1 LLKIMAEKTI
11 GIKIQLNGINAV
23 VKDIETFERILKEA
37 KEDLKQIP
45 IGEKNFKDLTK
56 EIANA
61 EGQLRNLTEAQR
73 GLTSEKASEGLSK
86 FGSGIASSFAAAT
99 AAVGLFGKES
109 EDVSKVA
116 ADAQNLLTL
125 ALSIRGLAEIKTG
138 AAIVAKTIVEKA
150 SAAATVATTNATRT
164 LYTTLA
170 ANPYT
175 AIIALLGALV
185 TAFIAFGS
193 EEEETT
199 EKTKTLTEVMLES
212 TAAIQ
217 GQIIQIRTLQ
227 TILNDSNS
235 TLNQQAGAYAQLQK
249 LIPELSKLTLEQA
262 RSQGVLNRAIED
274 EINLINLRA
283 EQKAYE
289 EYLTQ
294 LKKEEIQQQAL
305 IRRREQVKVQ
315 LKELKDAQEL
325 YTRAVAGGFAGTF
338 EEFQKQGEAFGGLG
352 AAIGQ
357 TASSAKQLTFEEKEL
372 LRLGREIAEIEGR
385 RKIASDAAAE
395 STKNAD
401 AQAKKALDTQK
412 KLIELYQQ
420 KVDLQLEL
428 LKQASATYKE
438 LSQTPTVDLTPPEVI
453 ANLDKFVKT
462 REALKDRTISD
473 VFKELGIEIK
483 IVNNEIRRLGD
494 SLEEEIDPFGKFY
507 QQASLEINS
516 FIKNLDA
523 STDDV
528 NRVINGY
535 IDEANRL
542 FKLGPEQGGITKEA
556 QDVFLQVANEYKKL
570 AKIVRDEPLVEQS
583 DLEILIE
590 LQKQIGILT
599 GNITVVYNETT
610 GEIIQ
615 AGTAVKSLSDTL
627 NDQQNIIKEIE
638 KDLSSKLFKQVS
650 ENFDNFKK
658 NVETEL
664 KGVPSAT
671 AESIKESLSQI
682 DISTEEG
689 LKKLKELTDE
699 IAKYRTDA
707 ISNTAKY
714 LIEQQAAILK
724 FFADAQKAAKE
735 GRALES
741 VSLKNSLL
749 NNTDLV
755 IKFTQQANKIV
766 IDEKKLQADQLKS
779 LEEQLALKG
788 IDIAKFTEEEKLK
801 ILKAYLAKQKEE
813 KDAAAAEDEKRGK
826 ITLETVSK
834 TLGQVSSL
842 IGRLSSLTS
851 QFYAFQL
858 QKLQTENEKALTNVV
873 GDTEEANTKRLE
885 LEQQYQTQ
893 KAYIEKQATIKA
905 LQFQLAQAIV
915 DGAQAVIAVAEIPPL
930 AIATGILVAGQILLI
945 RQQLAYAQ
953 SLAGGG
959 KIRMGAGGMVVGP
972 SHEMGGV
979 SYPMGVNLEGGE
991 TVINRTSS
999 ANYSGLLSSI
1009 NQAGGGQPII
1019 SNATNSLME
1028 ERLIQAIS
1036 KTRSTP
1042 IRAYVLEQDISRSQ
1056 TIQRKLDQLATI

>member
-1 LLKIMAEKTI
+1 MAEKTI
-11 GIKIQLNGINAV
+11 GIKIQLNGMNTVIQ
-23 VKDIETFERILKEA
+23 DIETFEVLLKQA

-99 AAVGLFGKES
+99 AAVGLFGQES

-125 ALSIRGLAEIKTG
+125 ALSIRGLAEIRTG
-138 AAIVAKTIVEKA
+138 AAIVAKTIIEKA
-150 SAAATVATTNATRT
+150 STLATNAANAATRAF
-164 LYTTLA
+164 YTTLA
-170 ANPYT
+170 ANPYG
-175 AIIALLGALV
+175 AIVAVLGLLV
-185 TAFIAFGS
+185 TAFVTFGN
-193 EEEETT
+193 EEEKTT

-217 GQIIQIRTLQ
+217 GQIIQIRNLQ

-235 TLNQQAGAYAQLQK
+235 TLNQQQGAYAQLQK

-262 RSQGVLNRAIED
+262 RSQGVLNQAIEE
-274 EINLINLRA
+274 EIRLINLRA

-305 IRRREQVKVQ
+305 IRKREQIKTQ
-315 LKELKDAQEL
+315 LKELQDAQAL
-325 YTRAVAGGFAGTF
+325 YNRAVAGGFAGTF
-338 EEFQKQGEAFGGLG
+338 EEFQKQGAAFGGLG

-357 TASSAKQLTFEEKEL
+357 TASNAKQLTFEEKEL
-372 LRLGREIAEIEGR
+372 LRLGKEIAEIEGR
-385 RKIASDAAAE
+385 RKRQSDAAAE
-395 STKNAD
+395 ATKNAD
-401 AQAKKALDTQK
+401 AEAKKALDTQK

-420 KVDLQLEL
+420 KVNIQLEL

-438 LSQTPTVDLTPPEVI
+438 LSQVPTVDLTPPEVI

-462 REALKDRTISD
+462 REALKDRTITD

-483 IVNNEIRRLGD
+483 IVGESITRVRDILGTT
-494 SLEEEIDPFGKFY
+494 IDPFGAFY
-507 QQASLEINS
+507 KEASSAINNAV
-516 FIKNLDA
+516 KDLGA
-523 STDDV
+523 TTEDV
-528 NRVINGY
+528 NKVINTF
-535 IDEANRL
+535 IDESNEL
-542 FKLGPEQGGITKEA
+542 FKKGIITKDA
-556 QDVFLQVANEYKKL
+556 QAVFLEVANEYKKL
-570 AKIVRDEPLVEQS
+570 AKVIRDEPLIEQS
-583 DLEILIE
+583 DFEILIE
-590 LQKQIGILT
+590 LQKQIAILT
-599 GNITVVYNETT
+599 GEITVVFNETT
-610 GEIIQ
+610 GEIMQ
-615 AGTAVKSLSDTL
+615 AGTAVKSLSQTL
-627 NDQQNIIKEIE
+627 TEQQNLIKLIE
-638 KDLSSKLFKQVS
+638 KDLSDKLFTKVS
-650 ENFDNFKK
+650 KDFEGFKK
-658 NVETEL
+658 NVQTEL
-664 KGVPSAT
+664 RGVPSAT

-682 DISTEEG
+682 DISSEEG
-689 LKKLKELTDE
+689 LKKLRELTDE
-699 IAKYRTDA
+699 IAKYRTEV
-707 ISNTAKY
+707 INNTTQY
-714 LIEQQAAILK
+714 LIEQQAAIFK
-724 FFADAQKAAKE
+724 FFGDAQKAAQE

-741 VSLKNSLL
+741 VALKNSLL
-749 NNTDLV
+749 GNLELLL
-755 IKFTQQANKIV
+755 KFTQQTNKII
-766 IDEKKLQADQLKS
+766 IDEKKLQIDQLVA

-788 IDIAKFTEEEKLK
+788 IDISKYTEEEKLK

-813 KDAAAAEDEKRGK
+813 KDAAAEEDTKRGK
-826 ITLETVSK
+826 ITIETVSK
-834 TLGQVSSL
+834 TLNQVSAL

-893 KAYIEKQATIKA
+893 KAYIEKQASIKA
-905 LQFQLAQAIV
+905 LQLQLAQAIV
-915 DGAQAVIAVAEIPPL
+915 DGAQAVIAVAEVPPL
-930 AIATGILVAGQILLI
+930 AIATAILVAGQILLI

-953 SLAGGG
+953 SLASGGR
-959 KIRMGAGGMVVGP
+959 IRMGAGGMVVGP

-999 ANYSGLLSSI
+999 ANYGGLLSSI

-1028 ERLIQAIS
+1028 ERLVQAIA

-1042 IRAYVLEQDISRSQ
+1042 IRAYVLEQDITKSQ